1 MDLRAN
7 AIITAVD
14 RFSGP
19 VARMSGALNALTRGS
34 QAAAAGARRAG
45 HAFSGSHGIGSMVA
59 SGAFLK
65 SQLDFERSLNRTQAI
80 LDETSIKK
88 FRPLRDEM
96 INLAKAYPAMRSEIA
111 AGASELAMS
120 GMKLDTVRAVL
131 GDAVRGAM
139 ASGESIKTVGEGVT
153 DVIYSMGLPFKT
165 AAEQTKSF
173 AQVNDVMAAAATSAN
188 DTYTGFLT
196 SIGRAGPVARM
207 AGVDLTALA
216 AAHGVLANAGI
227 KAERAGISLRSMMV
241 RALAPTK
248 KAREL
253 MRAQGVDWN
262 KWMNST
268 GKKLTTQGLFG
279 MLEEGGVSTTGL
291 SDTVRAKLDALM
303 SDPNMTRNLGVLG
316 DKVTE
321 IIAGGLDVSG
331 ADIEDRAQLSDTVR
345 RYLSSTA
352 ANLDF
357 QALFKELAEKKVTL
371 PLLKELL
378 SLRHVEKAGALVEAF
393 QAGLFDEMLAT
404 IERKAPGAT
413 DRMSKIMMQG
423 FVGAFYRMKSAI
435 DAFGDTLAN
444 TGVMDTMTGVFDK
457 IREGVDA
464 IGQSNPKILELG
476 TYAVLISGAM
486 GIISFAFSG
495 LVGPVG
501 ALAGALAAAPIAG
514 TLTAIAAAITA
525 LALASEKYDPD
536 KGILGSVPDAINENR
551 DSVTGWWDWLNEKT
565 RAMPTIPEL
574 MWGKDATNIWGENLR
589 EQRLRRSRPI
599 SSGVYGDSLPPLAG
613 TTDAL
618 IRSLVPTA
626 GPQTVDV
633 TGKVTAEGKV
643 SGRIDVDVRITGHS
657 DVSGYVE
664 SKRGGEIQ
672 GELKTGKS
680 MPDTSGP

>member
-19 VARMSGALNALTRGS
+19 VARMSGALSTLTARS
-34 QAAAAGARRAG
+34 AAVAGAARRAG
-45 HAFSGSHGIGSMVA
+45 HAFAGHHGMGSMVA

-120 GMKLDTVRAVL
+120 GMKLDTVKAVL
-131 GDAVRGAM
+131 GDTVRGAM

-153 DVIYSMGLPFKT
+153 DVVYSMGLPFST
-165 AAEQTKSF
+165 AAEQMQSF
-173 AQVNDVMAAAATSAN
+173 ARVNDILAAAATSAN
-188 DTYTGFLT
+188 DSYVGFLE
-196 SIGRAGPVARM
+196 GLRRAGPVARM

-227 KAERAGISLRSMMV
+227 KSERSGIAQRAMMV

-253 MRAQGVDWN
+253 MRAQNVDWN
-262 KWMNST
+262 RWMNASGRKLST
-268 GKKLTTQGLFG
+268 GGLFG
-279 MLEEGGVSTTGL
+279 MLEEGGVSTQGL
-291 SDTVRAKLDALM
+291 SDSTRAKLDALM
-303 SDPNMTRNLGVLG
+303 SDPDLTRNVGVLG
-316 DKVTE
+316 DMVTDT
-321 IIAGGLDVSG
+321 IAQALQVGD
-331 ADIEDRAQLSDTVR
+331 ADIEDRTKLSDTIR
-345 RYLSSTA
+345 TYLATTA
-352 ANLDF
+352 ASLDYS
-357 QALFKELAEKKVTL
+357 ALFKELAEKNVTL

-378 SLRHVEKAGALVEAF
+378 SLRHVEKAGALVDAF
-393 QAGLFDEMLAT
+393 HRGLYDAQLAS
-404 IERKAPGAT
+404 IQKKWPGAT
-413 DRMSKIMMQG
+413 ERMAGIMMQG
-423 FVGAFYRMKSAI
+423 FVGAYYRMKSAV

-457 IREGVDA
+457 IRQGVDA
-464 IGQSNPKILELG
+464 IGRSNPKMLELG

-486 GIISFAFSG
+486 GVISFAFSG

-525 LALASEKYDPD
+525 LALASEKFDPE
-536 KGILGSVPDAINENR
+536 KGLIGSAPDIIDDYKGA
-551 DSVTGWWDWLNEKT
+551 WDWLNAKT
-565 RAMPTIPEL
+565 RAMPTLHEMLRGFL
-574 MWGKDATNIWGENLR
+574 MGNEAARESTNIWGQNLR
-589 EQRLRRSRPI
+589 DERLKRTRPI
-599 SSGVYGDSLPPLAG
+599 TSGVYGEPLPPLAS

-626 GPQTVDV
+626 GPQVLDV
-633 TGKVTAEGKV
+633 TGKV
-643 SGRIDVDVRITGHS
+643 SGRVGVDVDVRVDKGEVV
-657 DVSGYVE
+657 D
-664 SKRGGEIQ
+664 KRTHGGELH